1 VKEARINPLKQ
12 KVIERIGRE
21 GPILFETFMEM
32 ALYEPNLGYYASDK
46 LVIGKSGDYYTSPHL
61 HFAFGATIGRQL
73 EEMWEI
79 LGSPS
84 EVDTFQVVEIGAGAG
99 YMCKD
104 ILSYLN
110 NRVFYK
116 ALTYVIVD
124 PNPFIQQRQKTL
136 LVNFSEKVQWVS
148 SFRELA
154 NIKGC
159 ILSNELLDAFPVHL
173 IEMEDELKEIYVTVD
188 NDNFIEIKAT
198 LSTDAL
204 SDYLHEFSIELT
216 NGYRTEINL
225 MIKDWLRSINEVLS
239 EGFILSVDYG
249 YSARDYYSEER
260 NRGTL
265 LCYYRHQ
272 VNENPYINIGEQD
285 ITAHVNFSSLKK
297 WGEDIGLKTIGFC
310 KQGTFL
316 VAIGIDKI
324 IHELHENSP
333 DYLFEVAKIKG
344 LIFPGTMGESHK
356 VLVQYKGGGFPK
368 LKGFS
373 VSNQADRL

>member
-1 VKEARINPLKQ
+1 
-12 KVIERIGRE
+12 
-21 GPILFETFMEM
+21 MEM
-32 ALYEPNLGYYASDK
+32 ALYEPGLGYYASDK

-73 EEMWEI
+73 EEIWEI

-104 ILSYLN
+104 ILSCLN
-110 NRVFYK
+110 NKDLYR
-116 ALTYVIVD
+116 ALTYIIVE
-124 PNPFIQQRQKTL
+124 PNPFMQERQKKL
-136 LVNFSEKVQWVS
+136 FVGSFEKITWVS
-148 SFRELA
+148 SLSEL
-154 NIKGC
+154 NHIKGC

-173 IEMEDELKEIYVTVD
+173 IEMEDELKEIYVNVD
-188 NDNFIEIKAT
+188 GDTIVERKGP
-198 LSTDAL
+198 LSIDAL
-204 SDYLHEFSIELT
+204 LNYMNEFSLELT

-225 MIKDWLRSINEVLS
+225 RIKDWLMSINEVLS
-239 EGFILSVDYG
+239 EGFILTVDYG

-265 LCYYRHQ
+265 LCYYRHK

-285 ITAHVNFSSLKK
+285 ITAHINFSSLKK

-356 VLVQYKGGGFPK
+356 AMVQYKGSGFPK